1 MSYTSGKSQK
11 SGSSITAA
19 SDPTPA
25 VPSSSAAAAVAATP
39 VTATPA
45 SYVLCGVQQGMI
57 FVIFFQ

>member
-1 MSYTSGKSQK
+1 
-11 SGSSITAA
+11 
-19 SDPTPA
+19 
-25 VPSSSAAAAVAATP
+25 VAATP